1 MRRLRKKIKEPVN
14 KQEKKYTQNESIIK
28 EKDLPATE
36 KFKKKKS
43 QNKPELTLH
52 QNREVNFF
60 FFQYRINISCITA
73 C

>member
-60 FFQYRINISCITA
+60 FSSKNCTNRCI
-73 C
+73 